1 MMKNIDVKKY
11 TKKVLAILVVF
22 LPVTGN
28 LYSQTQLYEQY
39 KHRTDITVA
48 CIMQYP
54 ISDSVKTD
62 VTMLYPT
69 AKKPFG
75 QWYRSLI
82 LGWKKTRCIPVLKH
96 KKSIRYICLMSAKII
111 SKKAMD
117 L

>member
-62 VTMLYPT
+62 VTMFISNSKEALWAMVQEFNLGLEKDKVYTRFEAQKKYP
-69 AKKPFG
+69 
-75 QWYRSLI
+75 
-82 LGWKKTRCIPVLKH
+82 
-96 KKSIRYICLMSAKII
+96 
-111 SKKAMD
+111 
-117 L
+117 